1 MRALSSVNLLQNSIG
16 IRQAQALASILK
28 AHPTLKSLCGNIG
41 DETELDMRGKMKGAA
56 DAIMLVPE
64 IIDNGAILKLDISNC
79 LLRTQG
85 TKFLAEALKGNQVMT
100 ELNISSNQVYWDDKS
115 GVIAVTDAISDM
127 GTLTKFDI
135 SKNEIRAE
143 GGKLLAVG
151 LKGNQVI
158 IELNI
163 ADNQLGWDANVDAD
177 MSGIIALADV
187 IPGMGALS
195 VTNVMGNWIGKEQLA
210 KLQEIMRSKPNL
222 VSLCG
227 IADDATEADLSSLGM
242 DADDAA
248 ILASELPDK
257 GALTTLDFSRNSIPS
272 KQEEEIERICAA
284 SGIELAI

>member
-135 SKNEIRAE
+135 SKTEIRAE
-143 GGKLLAVG
+143 GGKLLAAG
-151 LKGNQVI
+151 LKGNQGI